1 MSSLSRIRLIFSQAL
16 PPCLLVFASV
26 TVPVFAAQPTSYDVE
41 VVVFSY
47 RYPADNG
54 EQWPA
59 YMVADDSLADGVY
72 AGDKVLELPVNE
84 YKLDAISNGLRQ
96 SSNYSVLF
104 HRAWRQPAY
113 GDDKAV
119 NLPVYAVAANGRD
132 NIEGN
137 IRLIR
142 ERFLHLDTD
151 LRMKQTTAI
160 RNPVLESNA
169 APVSPVYTLREKRRI
184 KSNVIHYFDNPY
196 FGMITMVTPYYS
208 PEESQKL
215 LEQEEAQNEKVPVTD
230 EIPVSAPKA
239 DDQLTR

>member
-1 MSSLSRIRLIFSQAL
+1 MSLFSRIRKIFSRLL
-16 PPCLLVFASV
+16 PSCLLLFA
-26 TVPVFAAQPTSYDVE
+26 TGIAPLFAAQPNSYDVE
-41 VVVFSY
+41 VVLFSY

-59 YMVADDSLADGVY
+59 YMVADDALADGAY

-113 GDDKAV
+113 GDDNAV
-119 NLPVYAVAANGRD
+119 NLPVYAIAENGRD

-142 ERFLHLDTD
+142 ERFLHLETD

-160 RNPVLESNA
+160 RNPVLDLNT
-169 APVSPVYTLREKRRI
+169 APMSPVYTLREKRRI
-184 KSNVIHYFDNPY
+184 RSNVIHYFDNPH